1 MDTKSKQPLSGGG
14 QKRML
19 LLMLGITLMPV
30 AVLAEQLPVYKLAT
44 PTVDYEKAN
53 AILAS
58 MYGGKLPTSPE
69 ITEKRGS
76 VIFRV
81 GAKEVE
87 IQKAS
92 GGFFARDAERLWN
105 PNLKAQLPD
114 EKTARTVADAFMAD
128 NKLVP
133 ARSPFASFSFA
144 GFSETGAG
152 EDVPGIVVKH
162 QLDTQANYQMHLLVK
177 DATGAQMKV
186 PVVGGGGKFKVA
198 LGDGGAVIGFH
209 GNWRPITGV
218 LSYEESMSRTDAE
231 AKFRKMASGMKI
243 LKTESFLAYY
253 AAPSFEG
260 QETLAPVWVV
270 KAEGE
275 VDGRKVPLRNAII
288 AATQYGPAFPAIPAK
303 QRLINDKPPAPT
315 EEDDA
320 SRAARFKWLDL
331 LIPKAFAAGIEAGT
345 SWIGPSQGL
354 AGSPA
359 NAQGFVD
366 NLAAAGWNINFN
378 WGELAAWESDWNAN
392 DDSYVDAADFVFYT
406 GHANSDGWVL
416 NNPNDTFLSYTEV
429 GASPSSPNDH
439 YGQNDLEWFIIAACG
454 PHQSSHFT
462 SGIGNAFDRWRGI
475 FDGLHVFLGYGAVTY
490 DNTTEG
496 ARVTELALS
505 GWTVIDAWFRA
516 AWEIQPSTNGYAAPN
531 GSTIYVTAMYAT
543 KSGVNTR
550 NDHIWNSGTT
560 VSDPTIP
567 NQTRWLMWSGT

>member
-1 MDTKSKQPLSGGG
+1 MDTKSKRLLSGGE

-19 LLMLGITLMPV
+19 LLMLGITLMPA
-30 AVLAEQLPVYKLAT
+30 AVVAEQLPVYKLAA
-44 PTVDYEKAN
+44 PTVDYEKAS
-53 AILAS
+53 AILTS
-58 MYGGKLPTSPE
+58 MYGGKLPSPPE

-92 GGFFARDAERLWN
+92 GGLFARDAERLWN

-114 EKTARTVADAFMAD
+114 EKTARTLADAFMAD

-133 ARSPFASFSFA
+133 ARSPYASFSFA
-144 GFSETGAG
+144 GFSETGVG
-152 EDVPGIVVKH
+152 EDVPGLVVKH
-162 QLDTQANYQMHLLVK
+162 RLDTQANYHMHLLAK
-177 DATGAQMKV
+177 DASGAQVKV

-209 GNWRPITGV
+209 GNWRPIAGV
-218 LSYEESMSRTDAE
+218 LSYEEALSRTEAE
-231 AKFRKMASGMKI
+231 AQFRKMASGMKI

-303 QRLINDKPPAPT
+303 QRLINDKPPVPT
-315 EEDDA
+315 DEDDA

-378 WGELAAWESDWNAN
+378 WGELNAWESDWNAN

-429 GASPSSPNDH
+429 GASPGSPNDH

-475 FDGLHVFLGYGAVTY
+475 FDGMHVFLGYGAVTY

-543 KSGVNTR
+543 KNGSDTR

-567 NQTRWLMWSGT
+567 NQTRRLMWSGT